1 MKDIYASIELNNQN
15 LRLVVA
21 ELVRG
26 NLYLLAAK
34 EINTSGIDRGRIIDF
49 NVVSKD
55 IEKIK
60 NEVELMIGIKITKV
74 ITLVSAEH
82 AYYQLV
88 DGYTTITNEFR
99 KIGAE
104 DISRA
109 LQASV
114 YNRISEKLEL
124 ITIMP
129 VDFKIDDIKVENPI
143 NQIGDKL
150 SVRGIMVTVPKENVY
165 GIVQALGQAGIETI
179 DIGISGIADYHYLFH
194 HEENNKRGVMVNVN
208 SDVTTI
214 SYFNKGLIVNSEV
227 IHVGVNNIIKDLA
240 YVFNLHYMEAARLL
254 ERFALSTTRL
264 ANINEIIT
272 IRNKEQIELTL
283 NQYEVSE
290 VVMARLVEIF
300 KLTKMSIKNLTKK
313 EISYIMFTGI
323 ASEIPG
329 FASLLSET
337 VGSGIK
343 IGDSKTMGAR
353 NNGYVSVLGN
363 IYYYIHKMS
372 LKGKSSAMYKEVK
385 TVDVKQPK
393 YGMIDKIFNYFK
405 ED

>member
-15 LRLVVA
+15 IRLVVA
-21 ELVRG
+21 ELIRG

-34 EINTSGIDRGRIIDF
+34 EIFTNGIDRGRIIDF

-55 IEKIK
+55 IEKVK
-60 NEVELMIGIKITKV
+60 TEVELMIGIKLNKV
-74 ITLVSAEH
+74 ITLVSAER

-88 DGYTTITNEFR
+88 KGYTTVTNEFK
-99 KIGAE
+99 KITPD

-129 VDFKIDDIKVENPI
+129 VDFEVDDIKVENPI

-165 GIVQALGQAGIETI
+165 GMVQALGQAGLETV
-179 DIGISGIADYHYLFH
+179 DIGISGVADYYYLFNQ
-194 HEENNKRGVMVNVN
+194 EENNKRGIIVNIN
-208 SDVTTI
+208 TDITTI

-240 YVFNLHYMEAARLL
+240 YVFNLHYIEASRLL
-254 ERFALSTTRL
+254 ERFAIATTRL

-313 EISYIMFTGI
+313 EISYIMFTGV

-329 FASLLSET
+329 FTSLLSET

-343 IGDSKTMGAR
+343 IGNSKTMGAR
-353 NNGYVSVLGN
+353 NNAYVSVLGN
-363 IYYYIHKMS
+363 IYYYVHKMK
-372 LKGKSSAMYKEVK
+372 LKGKASAMYQEVK
-385 TVDVKQPK
+385 TVDVKSPK
-393 YGMIDKIFNYFK
+393 NGMMDKIFNYFK